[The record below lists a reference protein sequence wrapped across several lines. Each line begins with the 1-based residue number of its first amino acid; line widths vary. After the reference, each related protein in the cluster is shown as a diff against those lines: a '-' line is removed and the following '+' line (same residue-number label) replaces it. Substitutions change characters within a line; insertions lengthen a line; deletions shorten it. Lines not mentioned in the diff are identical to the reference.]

1 MSMFMVDPAKL
12 RADAEEKLKMAENA
26 QRKREKLYQVE
37 PTRENLIAVK
47 VAKKIVKEARAE
59 YREWDDET

>member
-59 YREWDDET
+59 FREWDDA

>member
-1 MSMFMVDPAKL
+1 MSLFLVDPDKL
-12 RADAEEKLKMAENA
+12 RAKAEEKLKMAEDA

-59 YREWDDET
+59 FREWDDA

>member
-1 MSMFMVDPAKL
+1 MSLFMVDPDKL
-12 RADAEEKLKMAENA
+12 RAKAEEKLKMAEDA

-59 YREWDDET
+59 FREWDDA

>member
-1 MSMFMVDPAKL
+1 MSLFMVDPDKL
-12 RADAEEKLKMAENA
+12 RAKAEEKLKMAEDA

-59 YREWDDET
+59 YREWDDA